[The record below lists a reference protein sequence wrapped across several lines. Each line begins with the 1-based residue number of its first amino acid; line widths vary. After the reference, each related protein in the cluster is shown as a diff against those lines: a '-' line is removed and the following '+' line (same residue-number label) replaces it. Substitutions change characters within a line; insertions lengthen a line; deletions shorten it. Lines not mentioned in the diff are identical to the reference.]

1 MNSHNDKQERFLRL
15 FLPLQG
21 RLEKFILVQV
31 RNRETAKDIMSETLM
46 LAFES
51 FDSLKNDET
60 FLSFLFTIAARV
72 SSRRFKNSHRT
83 ADYSENYAE
92 ELVDSGISPDDAAD
106 VAILRSAI
114 QQLPEMQREAIIMHE
129 ILDLPL
135 DDVLKIQGGTLSGV
149 KVRLMRA
156 RRQLAKML
164 TTPEGNDAFKNN
176 DFKSQAVVLLLLSLL
191 HF

>member
-1 MNSHNDKQERFLRL
+1 MNNEKQERFLQL
-15 FLPLQG
+15 FTPLQP

-31 RNRETAKDIMSETLM
+31 RDRELARDIMSETVLR
-46 LAFES
+46 AFEN
-51 FDSLKNDET
+51 FDSLKSDDA

-72 SSRRFKNSHRT
+72 CSQRFKNSSRRGE
-83 ADYSENYAE
+83 YSENYAGT
-92 ELVDSGISPDDAAD
+92 LIDAGIAQDDATDIAL
-106 VAILRSAI
+106 LREAI
-114 QQLPEMQREAIIMHE
+114 QLLPEKQREAVIMHE

-164 TTPEGNDAFKNN
+164 NPPQKEEPFKNDAFK
-176 DFKSQAVVLLLLSLL
+176 SRVVLLMLISLL

>member
-1 MNSHNDKQERFLRL
+1 MNNKKQERFLQL
-15 FLPLQG
+15 FTPLQT

-31 RNRETAKDIMSETLM
+31 RGRDAAKDVMSETIL

-72 SSRRFKNSHRT
+72 SARRFKNSHRT
-83 ADYSENYAE
+83 AEYSDNYAE
-92 ELVDSGISPDDAAD
+92 ELIDSGIAPDVAAD
-106 VAILRSAI
+106 IAILRAAI
-114 QQLPEMQREAIIMHE
+114 QQLPEKQREAIIMHE
-129 ILDLPL
+129 LLDLPL
-135 DDVLKIQGGTLSGV
+135 DEVLKIQGGSLSGV

-156 RRQLAKML
+156 RRALQKML
-164 TTPEGNDAFKNN
+164 GDTENSFKNK
-176 DFKSQAVVLLLLSLL
+176 DFNSHAVALILISLL

>member
-1 MNSHNDKQERFLRL
+1 MNSHNDKQERFLQL
-15 FLPLQG
+15 FLPLQS

-31 RNRETAKDIMSETLM
+31 RNREMAKDIMSETVM

-60 FLSFLFTIAARV
+60 FLSFLFTIASRV
-72 SSRRFKNSHRT
+72 SSRRFKNSHRM
-83 ADYSENYAE
+83 AEYSEQYAE
-92 ELVDSGISPDDAAD
+92 ELMDSGISPEDAAD

-135 DDVLKIQGGTLSGV
+135 DEVLKIQGGTLSGV

-164 TTPEGNDAFKNN
+164 ASPESDEAFKNGA
-176 DFKSQAVVLLLLSLL
+176 FKNKSVMLLLLSLL